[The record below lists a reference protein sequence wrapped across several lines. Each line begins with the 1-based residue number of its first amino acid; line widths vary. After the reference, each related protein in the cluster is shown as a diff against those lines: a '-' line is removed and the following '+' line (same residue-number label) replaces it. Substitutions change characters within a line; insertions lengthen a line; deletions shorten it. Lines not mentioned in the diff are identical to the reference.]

1 MFVEFNMKVLLLK
14 NKYIKLN
21 IMIELFKS
29 YWFNI
34 LIAVLTAFF
43 GIMQEVWD
51 GNSGVGFWNL
61 FGLGACAGICMSA
74 AAEGFKCLMID
85 FNFNWKNV
93 LYGGVAAVVF
103 ALLLLFII

>member
-1 MFVEFNMKVLLLK
+1 MILKIVKTFIEFN
-14 NKYIKLN
+14 
-21 IMIELFKS
+21 
-29 YWFNI
+29 WFNI

-93 LYGGVAAVVF
+93 LYGGVAAVIF
-103 ALLLLFII
+103 ALLLLFVMY